1 VCFLLYIIVVLD
13 KLYKGILHEQSFDIN
28 VYATRLG
35 NVLSESLSSVK
46 TFPEQVH

>member
-1 VCFLLYIIVVLD
+1 MCFLLYIIVVLD
-13 KLYKGILHEQSFDIN
+13 KLYKGILHEQSFDIY

-35 NVLSESLSSVK
+35 NVLTLDKDSLK